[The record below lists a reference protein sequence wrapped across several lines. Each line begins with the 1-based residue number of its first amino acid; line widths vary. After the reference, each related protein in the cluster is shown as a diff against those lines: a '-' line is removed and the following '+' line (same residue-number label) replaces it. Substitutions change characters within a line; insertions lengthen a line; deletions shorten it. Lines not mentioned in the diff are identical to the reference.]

1 MNPRIRRHG
10 ASAFLGYWPMEAT
23 YSLLMPV
30 ATICAARGLSPNLFS
45 WACLGLG
52 FASGVVAA
60 LGGLCLGGALV
71 LAAGCCD
78 ALDGMV
84 ARLSNVASEAG
95 EVLDAAADRY
105 SEAFFLSGLIIW
117 YRSDVVAMTLALAA
131 LVGSLMVSYS
141 QAKADAMRVVVPPYW
156 MRRPERVS
164 YLGGAA
170 MLSPLEPRYL
180 MLAVL
185 ALVGVLANATVMR
198 RCVFLYAILAR
209 PREARAGGRFAEAP
223 HRPDRERAPAGP
235 EQS

>member
-10 ASAFLGYWPMEAT
+10 ASAFLGYCPMEAI

-30 ATICAARGLSPNLFS
+30 ASICAARGLSPNLLS

-60 LGGLCLGGALV
+60 LGGLCLGGALT

-84 ARLSNVASEAG
+84 ARLSGVASEAG

-105 SEAFFLSGLIIW
+105 SEFFFLSGLIIW
-117 YRSDVVAMTLALAA
+117 YRSDVAAMTLALAA

-141 QAKADAMRVVVPPYW
+141 RAKADAMRVAVPPYW

-164 YLGGAA
+164 YLGSAA

-180 MLAVL
+180 ARG
-185 ALVGVLANATVMR
+185 AGAR
-198 RCVFLYAILAR
+198 RSPCERHGGAPLRLPVRDPWPAR
-209 PREARAGGRFAEAP
+209 TAPRGPGGRPIHGGAAPAESRAG
-223 HRPDRERAPAGP
+223 AGGT
-235 EQS
+235 